1 MSKGGS
7 TCNRLKFI
15 RKRLAEQNG
24 IEYKVERCPNSD
36 NCKEG
41 TCPFCEK
48 EADDLMAVLLEK
60 EKRGEKVIWDVS
72 LDEYDPNTLYGDMTE
87 VNGNEVVIHGDAK
100 FGEVTIPIP
109 PIDINPST
117 LEKIKRRVATM
128 GICSDSVEM
137 PDLKDRRVDGM
148 VDAPPIVNHP
158 YLDLQGYAPNPNKKF
173 DLPDIK
179 AVDALW
185 FDIDNKNENLNDFYN
200 ESQDSSISSEKPLL
214 EESPWLKHI
223 LPETD
228 CSTPFRNP
236 MMGDIAIPECTDMG
250 LISDDEFA
258 PIDNLDYKFMAVD
271 NSDLMMVRTDPTE
284 LDDDN
289 VDETLLA
296 LHNIH
301 QSTGAK
307 FTDTLN
313 AYLREGKDVEKAI
326 EYLTTYGGYEKCN
339 VQNDMPEEKSENA
352 EPRTIPDDSVESND
366 NPITLEAIK
375 TVRKATSEG
384 MWYCKQMLQKY
395 GGDVDKAIEEINNHP
410 PKRPLMGRVVMDD
423 ETEGK

>member
-72 LDEYDPNTLYGDMTE
+72 LDEYDPNTLYGDRTE
-87 VNGNEVVIHGDAK
+87 LDGNEVVIHGDAK

-128 GICSDSVEM
+128 GLCSDSVEM

-148 VDAPPIVNHP
+148 VDAPPFVKHP
-158 YLDLQGYAPNPNKKF
+158 YLDLQGYAPNPNKEF
-173 DLPDIK
+173 EFPDYK
-179 AVDALW
+179 TVEAPW
-185 FDIDNKNENLNDFYN
+185 FDIDNKNENDFYN
-200 ESQDSSISSEKPLL
+200 ESQDSSISLEKPLL
-214 EESPWLKHI
+214 ADV

-228 CSTPFRNP
+228 YSTLFREP
-236 MMGDIAIPECTDMG
+236 MMGDIAVPEDMG
-250 LISDDEFA
+250 LISDVEFA
-258 PIDNLDYKFMAVD
+258 PIDNPDYKFMAVD
-271 NSDLMMVRTDPTE
+271 NSDLMMVRTDPTD

-296 LHNIH
+296 LQHIH

-339 VQNDMPEEKSENA
+339 VQKDTPEEKSENA
-352 EPRTIPDDSVESND
+352 ETLTVLDDSVESND
-366 NPITLEAIK
+366 NPITIEAIK
-375 TVRKATSEG
+375 AVRKATSEG
-384 MWYCKQMLQKY
+384 MWVCKQMLQKY
-395 GGDVDKAIEEINNHP
+395 DGDVDKAIEEINNHP
-410 PKRPLMGRVVMDD
+410 PRRPLMGRVVMDD
-423 ETEGK
+423 EKEGK

>member
-24 IEYKVERCPNSD
+24 IDYKVERCPNSD

-41 TCPFCEK
+41 TCSFCEK

-72 LDEYDPNTLYGDMTE
+72 LDEYDPSTLYGDKIE
-87 VNGNEVVIHGDAK
+87 LNGNEVVIHGDAK
-100 FGEVTIPIP
+100 FGEVTIP

-117 LEKIKRRVATM
+117 LEEIKLRPTM
-128 GICSDSVEM
+128 MGRLIDRKKM

-148 VDAPPIVNHP
+148 VDAPPFINP
-158 YLDLQGYAPNPNKKF
+158 DNDLQGYAPNPNKEFEFPFKT
-173 DLPDIK
+173 
-179 AVDALW
+179 VDALW
-185 FDIDNKNENLNDFYN
+185 FDIDNKNENWNDFYN

-214 EESPWLKHI
+214 EEVPWLKNDS
-223 LPETD
+223 LKPD
-228 CSTPFRNP
+228 FSAPFRNP
-236 MMGDIAIPECTDMG
+236 LMGDIRMPENMDIG
-250 LISDDEFA
+250 FASDVEFA
-258 PIDNLDYKFMAVD
+258 LVDNPDFKFMAVD
-271 NSDLMMVRTDPTE
+271 NSDLMMVRTDPTD
-284 LDDDN
+284 LDEDN

-296 LHNIH
+296 LQNIH

-339 VQNDMPEEKSENA
+339 VQNDKPEEKSENA
-352 EPRTIPDDSVESND
+352 ETRTIPDDPVESND
-366 NPITLEAIK
+366 NPITIEAIK
-375 TVRKATSEG
+375 AVRKATSVE
-384 MWYCKQMLQKY
+384 MMYCKRMLQKY
-395 GGDVDKAIEEINNHP
+395 DGDVDKAIEEINNHP
-410 PKRPLMGRVVMDD
+410 SKRPLMGMVMMDD
-423 ETEGK
+423 ERDGK

>member
-48 EADDLMAVLLEK
+48 EADDLRAILLDK

-72 LDEYDPNTLYGDMTE
+72 LDEYDPNTLYGDSVESDEDM
-87 VNGNEVVIHGDAK
+87 
-100 FGEVTIPIP
+100 IP

-117 LEKIKRRVATM
+117 LEKIERRVATM
-128 GICSDSVEM
+128 GICNDSVEM
-137 PDLKDRRVDGM
+137 LDLKDRRTEVM

-158 YLDLQGYAPNPNKKF
+158 YLDLQDYAPNPNKEFEFPFKT
-173 DLPDIK
+173 
-179 AVDALW
+179 VDAPW
-185 FDIDNKNENLNDFYN
+185 FDIDNKNDFYN
-200 ESQDSSISSEKPLL
+200 ESQDSSISLEKPLV
-214 EESPWLKHI
+214 EEVPWSKDVL
-223 LPETD
+223 LETD
-228 CSTPFRNP
+228 YSTLFREP
-236 MMGDIAIPECTDMG
+236 LMGDIAIPEDMG
-250 LISDDEFA
+250 LISDVEYA
-258 PIDNLDYKFMAVD
+258 PIDNPDFKFMAVD
-271 NSDLMMVRTDPTE
+271 DSDLMMVRTDPTD

-296 LHNIH
+296 LQHIH
-301 QSTGAK
+301 QSTGSK

-326 EYLTTYGGYEKCN
+326 EYLTTYGGYEKRN
-339 VQNDMPEEKSENA
+339 VQNDKPEEKSENA
-352 EPRTIPDDSVESND
+352 EPRTIPDDPVGSND
-366 NPITLEAIK
+366 NHITIEAIK
-375 TVRKATSEG
+375 AVRRATSEQ

-395 GGDVDKAIEEINNHP
+395 GGDVDKAIEEIK
-410 PKRPLMGRVVMDD
+410 KRPARQQPLMGRVIDD
-423 ETEGK
+423 KNEN

>member
-24 IEYKVERCPNSD
+24 IDYKVERCPNSD

-72 LDEYDPNTLYGDMTE
+72 LDDYDPNTLYGDRTE
-87 VNGNEVVIHGDAK
+87 LNGDEVVIHGDAK
-100 FGEVTIPIP
+100 IGEVTIP
-109 PIDINPST
+109 PIDIDPNT
-117 LEKIKRRVATM
+117 LEEIKLRPTM
-128 GICSDSVEM
+128 MGRLIDRKKM
-137 PDLKDRRVDGM
+137 PDLKRRVDGM
-148 VDAPPIVNHP
+148 VDAPPFIEP
-158 YLDLQGYAPNPNKKF
+158 DKDLQGYAPNPNKEF
-173 DLPDIK
+173 EFPDFK
-179 AVDALW
+179 TVDAPW
-185 FDIDNKNENLNDFYN
+185 FDIDKENDFYN
-200 ESQDSSISSEKPLL
+200 ESQDSSISLEKPLAADV
-214 EESPWLKHI
+214 SWLKNDS
-223 LPETD
+223 LKPD
-228 CSTPFRNP
+228 FSKPFRNFL
-236 MMGDIAIPECTDMG
+236 MGDIAIPEYTDMG
-250 LISDDEFA
+250 LVSDVEFA
-258 PIDNLDYKFMAVD
+258 PIEKFMAVD
-271 NSDLMMVRTDPTE
+271 NSDLMMVKTDPTD

-289 VDETLLA
+289 FDDTLFA
-296 LHNIH
+296 LQNIH

-326 EYLTTYGGYEKCN
+326 QYLTIYGGYERRN
-339 VQNDMPEEKSENA
+339 VQNDKPEEKSENA
-352 EPRTIPDDSVESND
+352 EPRTIPDDHVKSND

-375 TVRKATSEG
+375 AVRRATSEEI
-384 MWYCKQMLQKY
+384 WYCKQMLQKY

-410 PKRPLMGRVVMDD
+410 PKRPLMGRV
-423 ETEGK
+423 

>member
-72 LDEYDPNTLYGDMTE
+72 LDEYDPNVLYGDSVESDEDT
-87 VNGNEVVIHGDAK
+87 
-100 FGEVTIPIP
+100 IP
-109 PIDINPST
+109 PIDIDPT
-117 LEKIKRRVATM
+117 TMEKIDHKIEMM

-158 YLDLQGYAPNPNKKF
+158 YLDLQGYAPNPNKEFEFPFKT
-173 DLPDIK
+173 
-179 AVDALW
+179 VDAPW
-185 FDIDNKNENLNDFYN
+185 FDIDNKNENWNDFYN

-214 EESPWLKHI
+214 ADV

-228 CSTPFRNP
+228 YSTLFREP
-236 MMGDIAIPECTDMG
+236 LMGDIVMPEDMG
-250 LISDDEFA
+250 LISDVEFA
-258 PIDNLDYKFMAVD
+258 PIDNPDYKFMAVD
-271 NSDLMMVRTDPTE
+271 NSDLMMVKTDPTD

-296 LHNIH
+296 LQNIH

-326 EYLTTYGGYEKCN
+326 EYLTIYGGYEKCN
-339 VQNDMPEEKSENA
+339 V
-352 EPRTIPDDSVESND
+352 
-366 NPITLEAIK
+366 
-375 TVRKATSEG
+375 
-384 MWYCKQMLQKY
+384 
-395 GGDVDKAIEEINNHP
+395 
-410 PKRPLMGRVVMDD
+410 
-423 ETEGK
+423 

>member
-72 LDEYDPNTLYGDMTE
+72 LDEYDPNILYGDATE
-87 VNGNEVVIHGDAK
+87 TDEDR
-100 FGEVTIPIP
+100 IP
-109 PIDINPST
+109 PIDIDPT
-117 LEKIKRRVATM
+117 TMEKIDHKIEMM

-137 PDLKDRRVDGM
+137 PDLKDRRTEGM
-148 VDAPPIVNHP
+148 VDAPQFVKHP

-173 DLPDIK
+173 DLPDFK
-179 AVDALW
+179 TLDALW

-200 ESQDSSISSEKPLL
+200 ESQDSSISSEKPLV
-214 EESPWLKHI
+214 EEVSWLKDVF
-223 LPETD
+223 PETD
-228 CSTPFRNP
+228 YSTLFREP

-250 LISDDEFA
+250 LISDVEFA
-258 PIDNLDYKFMAVD
+258 PIDNLDFKFMAVD
-271 NSDLMMVRTDPTE
+271 NSDLMMVKIDPTD
-284 LDDDN
+284 LDVDN

-326 EYLTTYGGYEKCN
+326 EYLTTYGGYEKRN
-339 VQNDMPEEKSENA
+339 VQKDTPEEKSENA
-352 EPRTIPDDSVESND
+352 EPRTIPDESVDSND
-366 NPITLEAIK
+366 NPITIEAIK
-375 TVRKATSEG
+375 AVRKATSEG
-384 MWYCKQMLQKY
+384 MWYCKQMLQKC

-410 PKRPLMGRVVMDD
+410 PRKPLMGRVVMDD
-423 ETEGK
+423 EKEGK

>member
-100 FGEVTIPIP
+100 FGEVTIP

-117 LEKIKRRVATM
+117 LEKIERRVATM

-137 PDLKDRRVDGM
+137 PDLKDRRTEGM
-148 VDAPPIVNHP
+148 VDAPPFVNHP
-158 YLDLQGYAPNPNKKF
+158 YLDLQDYATNLHKGF
-173 DLPDIK
+173 DFPDYK
-179 AVDALW
+179 TVDAPW
-185 FDIDNKNENLNDFYN
+185 FDIDNKNENENDFYN
-200 ESQDSSISSEKPLL
+200 ESQDSSISLEKPLL
-214 EESPWLKHI
+214 EDVF
-223 LPETD
+223 PETD
-228 CSTPFRNP
+228 YSTLFREP
-236 MMGDIAIPECTDMG
+236 MMGDIAIPEDMG
-250 LISDDEFA
+250 LISDVEFA
-258 PIDNLDYKFMAVD
+258 LVDNPDYKFMAVD
-271 NSDLMMVRTDPTE
+271 NSDLMMEKTDIAD

-289 VDETLLA
+289 FDDTLFA
-296 LHNIH
+296 LQNIH
-301 QSTGAK
+301 QSTGSK

-326 EYLTTYGGYEKCN
+326 QYLTTYGGYEKRN
-339 VQNDMPEEKSENA
+339 VQKDTPEEKSENA
-352 EPRTIPDDSVESND
+352 EAWTIPDDPVTSND
-366 NPITLEAIK
+366 KHITVEAIK
-375 TVRKATSEG
+375 AVRRATSEE
-384 MWYCKQMLQKY
+384 MWVCKQMLQKY
-395 GGDVDKAIEEINNHP
+395 DGDVDKAIEEINNHP
-410 PKRPLMGRVVMDD
+410 PRRPLMGRVVMDD
-423 ETEGK
+423 ETDGK

>member
-24 IEYKVERCPNSD
+24 IDYKVERCPNSD
-36 NCKEG
+36 GCKEG

-48 EADDLMAVLLEK
+48 EADDLMTVLLEK

-72 LDEYDPNTLYGDMTE
+72 LDEYDPNVLYGDRTE
-87 VNGNEVVIHGDAK
+87 LDGNEVVIHGDAK
-100 FGEVTIPIP
+100 FGEVTIP

-117 LEKIKRRVATM
+117 LEEIKLRPTM
-128 GICSDSVEM
+128 MGRLIDRKKM
-137 PDLKDRRVDGM
+137 PDIKDRRVDGM
-148 VDAPPIVNHP
+148 VDAPPFIEP
-158 YLDLQGYAPNPNKKF
+158 DKDLQGYAPNPNKMF
-173 DLPDIK
+173 DFPDYK
-179 AVDALW
+179 TVDALW
-185 FDIDNKNENLNDFYN
+185 FENDKENDFYN

-214 EESPWLKHI
+214 EEVSWLKNDS
-223 LPETD
+223 LKPD
-228 CSTPFRNP
+228 FSKPFRNP
-236 MMGDIAIPECTDMG
+236 LMGDIAMPEDMDMG
-250 LISDDEFA
+250 LISDVEFA
-258 PIDNLDYKFMAVD
+258 PIDNPDYKFMTVD
-271 NSDLMMVRTDPTE
+271 NSDLMMVRTDPTD

-296 LHNIH
+296 LQNIH
-301 QSTGAK
+301 HSTGAK

-339 VQNDMPEEKSENA
+339 IQKDTPEEKSENA
-352 EPRTIPDDSVESND
+352 EPRSIPDDPVESND

-375 TVRKATSEG
+375 AVRRATSEE
-384 MWYCKQMLQKY
+384 MMYCKQMLQKY
-395 GGDVDKAIEEINNHP
+395 DGDVDKAIEEINNHP

-423 ETEGK
+423 EKEGK

>member
-72 LDEYDPNTLYGDMTE
+72 LDDYDPNVLYGDSVESDEDM
-87 VNGNEVVIHGDAK
+87 
-100 FGEVTIPIP
+100 IP
-109 PIDINPST
+109 PIDTDPST
-117 LEKIKRRVATM
+117 IEEIKLRPTM
-128 GICSDSVEM
+128 MGRLIDRKKM
-137 PDLKDRRVDGM
+137 PDLKAIRTEGM
-148 VDAPPIVNHP
+148 VDAPPFIN
-158 YLDLQGYAPNPNKKF
+158 LDKDLQGYAPNPNKEF
-173 DLPDIK
+173 EFPDFK
-179 AVDALW
+179 TVDAPW
-185 FDIDNKNENLNDFYN
+185 FDIDNKNENWNDFYN
-200 ESQDSSISSEKPLL
+200 ESQDSSISLEKPLV
-214 EESPWLKHI
+214 EEVPWLKHI

-236 MMGDIAIPECTDMG
+236 LMGDIAIPEDMDIG
-250 LISDDEFA
+250 LISDADFA
-258 PIDNLDYKFMAVD
+258 PIDNLYFKFMAVD
-271 NSDLMMVRTDPTE
+271 NSDLMMVKTDPTD
-284 LDDDN
+284 LDDDDF
-289 VDETLLA
+289 DETLLA
-296 LHNIH
+296 LQHIH

-339 VQNDMPEEKSENA
+339 VQNDVPEEKSENA
-352 EPRTIPDDSVESND
+352 ETWTVPDDFLKSND
-366 NPITLEAIK
+366 NPITLEAVK
-375 TVRKATSEG
+375 AVRKATSEE
-384 MWYCKQMLQKY
+384 MMYCKRMLQKY
-395 GGDVDKAIEEINNHP
+395 DGDVDKVIEEINNHP
-410 PKRPLMGRVVMDD
+410 PKSPLMGRVMMDD
-423 ETEGK
+423 ETDGK

>member
-24 IEYKVERCPNSD
+24 IDYKVERCPNSD

-72 LDEYDPNTLYGDMTE
+72 LDEYDPNTLYGDRTE
-87 VNGNEVVIHGDAK
+87 LNGNEVVIHGDAK

-117 LEKIKRRVATM
+117 LEKIERRVATM

-137 PDLKDRRVDGM
+137 PDLKDRRIEGM

-158 YLDLQGYAPNPNKKF
+158 YLDLQGYAPNPNKEFEFPFKT
-173 DLPDIK
+173 
-179 AVDALW
+179 VDAPW
-185 FDIDNKNENLNDFYN
+185 YDIDNKNENWNDFYN
-200 ESQDSSISSEKPLL
+200 ESQDSSISSEKPLV
-214 EESPWLKHI
+214 EEVPWSKDV
-223 LPETD
+223 LPEID
-228 CSTPFRNP
+228 YSTLFREP
-236 MMGDIAIPECTDMG
+236 LMGDIAIPECTDMG
-250 LISDDEFA
+250 LISDVEFA
-258 PIDNLDYKFMAVD
+258 PIDNPDFKFMAVD
-271 NSDLMMVRTDPTE
+271 NSDLMMVRTDPTD

-296 LHNIH
+296 LQHIH

-339 VQNDMPEEKSENA
+339 VQNDVPEEKSENA
-352 EPRTIPDDSVESND
+352 ETWTIPDDSVESND

-375 TVRKATSEG
+375 AVRKATSEG
-384 MWYCKQMLQKY
+384 MWVCKQMLQKC
-395 GGDVDKAIEEINNHP
+395 GGDVDKAIEEIK
-410 PKRPLMGRVVMDD
+410 KRPARQQPLMGRVMMDD
-423 ETEGK
+423 EKEGK